1 MNEDF
6 AGLRDEMIRTIDEV
20 STVEAVPECP
30 CSDLRRKLMENRFNL
45 VVVGQFKRGKTTFIN
60 ALLGA
65 DLLPTAVVPLTS
77 IVTVIEYG
85 DSVTIKVFLNNG
97 ENKEIPL
104 EELPLYVTESG
115 NPRNKRDV
123 AEVSIQYPSPY
134 LREGVRLIDTP
145 GVGSVY
151 QHNTDV
157 AYEYLPRSD
166 AAVFLISVDQPLS
179 KAELDFLKDVKQ
191 YSDRI
196 FFIQNKADYLTPED
210 LKESLAFTGRVLQ
223 DEAGYETIEVYP
235 LSARLGLEGKLNRDP
250 AALEASRLTVFEERL
265 HRFLVEEKGGILIR
279 SAAKN
284 LLKVLSEAILRAEL
298 EYKSMNTPL
307 ELIQKKLDTFE
318 EKQREIEAD
327 KNDFEILLEG
337 ETKRIIEK
345 ILDPDLNAAKKDLAQ
360 GLGPAFEDFYARNR
374 SLSPGK
380 LRKALEE
387 FVVHHVK
394 EYDTVFR
401 KNEDTKISM
410 AFEKGCERFVTR
422 INEIIDALLH
432 YASDLFSVGFETFD
446 AESLWTMKSSFYFI
460 FKDEPIMVEILG
472 NALTTMMPRFL
483 SHPIIARSMRRYLAA
498 MIEQQSGRIRWDFVE
513 RLQKSK
519 LEVRWVMFAKIDETI
534 QEIRNAVQRGIARKE
549 KGKEEAA
556 KRETE
561 IRTVLD
567 QLYALK
573 ERALRILDRSS
584 RHPDPHH
591 LGS

>member
-573 ERALRILDRSS
+573 ERALRILDRSG
-584 RHPDPHH
+584 RHPDQHH

>member
-387 FVVHHVK
+387 FVVHQVK

-573 ERALRILDRSS
+573 ERALRILDRSG
-584 RHPDPHH
+584 RHPDQHH

>member
-387 FVVHHVK
+387 FVVHQVK

-561 IRTVLD
+561 IRTDLD
-567 QLYALK
+567 HLYALK
-573 ERALRILDRSS
+573 ERTLRILDRSG

>member
-1 MNEDF
+1 
-6 AGLRDEMIRTIDEV
+6 
-20 STVEAVPECP
+20 
-30 CSDLRRKLMENRFNL
+30 
-45 VVVGQFKRGKTTFIN
+45 
-60 ALLGA
+60 
-65 DLLPTAVVPLTS
+65 
-77 IVTVIEYG
+77 
-85 DSVTIKVFLNNG
+85 
-97 ENKEIPL
+97 
-104 EELPLYVTESG
+104 
-115 NPRNKRDV
+115 
-123 AEVSIQYPSPY
+123 
-134 LREGVRLIDTP
+134 VRLIDTP

-387 FVVHHVK
+387 FVVHQVK

-561 IRTVLD
+561 IRTDLD
-567 QLYALK
+567 HLYALK
-573 ERALRILDRSS
+573 ERALRILDRSG

>member
-380 LRKALEE
+380 LKKALEE

-561 IRTVLD
+561 IRTDLD
-567 QLYALK
+567 HLYALK
-573 ERALRILDRSS
+573 ERALRILDRSG
-584 RHPDPHH
+584 RHPDQHH

>member
-380 LRKALEE
+380 LKKALEE
-387 FVVHHVK
+387 FVVHQVK

-561 IRTVLD
+561 IRTDLD
-567 QLYALK
+567 HLYALK
-573 ERALRILDRSS
+573 ERALRILDRSG

>member
-387 FVVHHVK
+387 FVVHQVK

-561 IRTVLD
+561 IRTDLD
-567 QLYALK
+567 HLYALK
-573 ERALRILDRSS
+573 ERALRILDRSG

>member
-561 IRTVLD
+561 IRTDLD
-567 QLYALK
+567 HLYALK
-573 ERALRILDRSS
+573 ERALRILDRSG
-584 RHPDPHH
+584 RHPDQHH

>member
-561 IRTVLD
+561 IRTDLD
-567 QLYALK
+567 HLYALK
-573 ERALRILDRSS
+573 ERALRILDRSG

>member
-134 LREGVRLIDTP
+134 LLEGVRLIDTP

-387 FVVHHVK
+387 FVVHQVK

-561 IRTVLD
+561 IRTDLD
-567 QLYALK
+567 HLYALK
-573 ERALRILDRSS
+573 ERALRILDRSG

>member
-387 FVVHHVK
+387 FVVHQVK

-573 ERALRILDRSS
+573 ERALRILDRSG

>member
-387 FVVHHVK
+387 FVVHQVK

-556 KRETE
+556 KRET
-561 IRTVLD
+561 
-567 QLYALK
+567 
-573 ERALRILDRSS
+573 
-584 RHPDPHH
+584 
-591 LGS
+591 

>member
-20 STVEAVPECP
+20 STVEAVSECP

-387 FVVHHVK
+387 FVVHQVK

-561 IRTVLD
+561 IRTDLD
-567 QLYALK
+567 HLYALK
-573 ERALRILDRSS
+573 ERALRILDRSG
-584 RHPDPHH
+584 RHPDQHH

>member
-387 FVVHHVK
+387 FVVHQVK

-561 IRTVLD
+561 IRTDLD
-567 QLYALK
+567 HLYALK
-573 ERALRILDRSS
+573 ERALRILDRSG
-584 RHPDPHH
+584 RHPDQHH

>member
-561 IRTVLD
+561 IRTDLD
-567 QLYALK
+567 HQYGLK
-573 ERALRILDRSS
+573 ERALRILDHSG